1 MVKKVIR
8 FSPNRNIKV
17 QFLFKSKVFL
27 IIKINVKKKH
37 LYNLKNNM
45 YTFDVAD
52 GCAGKTVYL
61 IEGLLWGVGFET
73 DLRNGNRGVGA
84 SA

>member
-1 MVKKVIR
+1 MNFKKKNSI
-8 FSPNRNIKV
+8 NNLK
-17 QFLFKSKVFL
+17 
-27 IIKINVKKKH
+27 IKIKKSLGQK
-37 LYNLKNNM
+37 KNIYIRIFDKKYM
-45 YTFDVAD
+45 FDVAD

>member
-1 MVKKVIR
+1 
-8 FSPNRNIKV
+8 
-17 QFLFKSKVFL
+17 
-27 IIKINVKKKH
+27 
-37 LYNLKNNM
+37 M

-52 GCAGKTVYL
+52 GFAGKTVYL

-73 DLRNGNRGVGA
+73 DFRNGNRGVGA